1 MAQTKVTPETMNTLA
16 TGIEGKIDDWST
28 AVTTI
33 YQLIAEM
40 DAMWDGDANDAFN
53 QRMQDNRQK
62 FNRLAQVMS
71 EYVQAIKKA
80 ASNYAS
86 GEAVVSQIV
95 KR

>member
-16 TGIEGKIDDWST
+16 TGIEGKMDDWST

-86 GEAVVSQIV
+86 GEAEVSQIV